1 MNIEATENAVVLCLF
16 LFILGFQ
23 NGGHGLSGCL
33 FSYFECCLLLVTV
46 VAACMMRTVSLLGS
60 KEVESVSVV

>member
-1 MNIEATENAVVLCLF
+1 MK

-23 NGGHGLSGCL
+23 NGGRGLSGCL

-60 KEVESVSVV
+60 KEVETVSVV